1 MIYFM
6 PIAELPEDV
15 PAKAKAQAG
24 QSLFIWSARYGDVIE
39 AKDHTELAIFGLVP
53 TSYLAA
59 EGYIWLV
66 PRHIPGRKVL
76 AQAKHAFF
84 AFTTQLPWRTLV
96 YTELNNRPAARFACF
111 MGYAPVAEQEGYTF
125 YRRPADGH

>member
-1 MIYFM
+1 MITFV
-6 PIAELPEDV
+6 PIADLPADV
-15 PAKAKAQAG
+15 PEKAQAQAG
-24 QSLFIWSARYGDVIE
+24 RSLFVWSARYGSVIE
-39 AKDHTELAIFGLVP
+39 ASDHIELAIFGLVP

-76 AQAKHAFF
+76 AQAKRAFF
-84 AFTTQLPWRTLV
+84 EFTVSLPWHTLV
-96 YTELNNRPAARFACF
+96 YTEVNNRPAARFARF
-111 MGYAPVAEQEGYTF
+111 MGYAPIAEQEGYTF